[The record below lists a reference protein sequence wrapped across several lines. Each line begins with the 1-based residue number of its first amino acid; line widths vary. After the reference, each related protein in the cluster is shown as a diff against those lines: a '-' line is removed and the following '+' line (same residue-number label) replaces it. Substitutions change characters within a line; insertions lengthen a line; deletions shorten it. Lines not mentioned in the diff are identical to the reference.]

1 MTLLAALTAQIA
13 TVKHTEQNTIQ
24 DLQEPTD
31 SRPSLLRDLAEKKEE
46 HPTLIDFAADEFS
59 LIAPKPCECSANEVK
74 KTLAP
79 FNGPDP
85 PILSAYRGGEA
96 QIITLHHQISDS
108 VACKRD
114 DGTSVCGRP
123 FYKFKVPETLIEIT
137 EFPHKGLIWDASTN
151 QITLK
156 PQNIDPL
163 GLHKILITSYL
174 PSFQDVF
181 ETAEIAY
188 FVHSAPDL

>member
-1 MTLLAALTAQIA
+1 M
-13 TVKHTEQNTIQ
+13 
-24 DLQEPTD
+24 
-31 SRPSLLRDLAEKKEE
+31 RDLAENKEE
-46 HPTLIDFAADEFS
+46 QTTLVGFAADEFS

-96 QIITLHHQISDS
+96 QIITLINQISDS
-108 VACKRD
+108 VACKRND
-114 DGTSVCGRP
+114 ETSVCGRP

-137 EFPHKGLIWDASTN
+137 DFPHKGLIWDASTN

-156 PQNIDPL
+156 PQFIDPL
-163 GLHKILITSYL
+163 GLHKVLIIAFL
-174 PSFQDVF
+174 PYFKDGL
-181 ETAEIAY
+181 ETAEISY
-188 FVHSAPDL
+188 FVKSTPDLKL